1 MKLPC
6 EVVTGKILPAL
17 RALVVRRLS
26 EHYAMRQV
34 DIAGAMGITQA
45 SVSQYLNAIR
55 GSDLKV
61 IAAFPELQDHAVEIS
76 ALVTKGV
83 ELDELQERFCEVC
96 TAIRQTEAF
105 AAYFGEAM
113 GGHIP
118 IPRCPITEPS
128 PWFYTI

>member
-6 EVVTGKILPAL
+6 EVVTSKVLPAL

-26 EHYAMRQV
+26 EHYMMRQV

-45 SVSQYLNAIR
+45 SVSQYLNEIR
-55 GSDLKV
+55 GADLKV
-61 IAAFPELQDHAVEIS
+61 IAAFPELQDHAIEIGT
-76 ALVTKGV
+76 LVAKGV
-83 ELDELQERFCEVC
+83 TLDELQEKFCEVC
-96 TAIRQTEAF
+96 TAVRQTEAF

-118 IPRCPITEPS
+118 IPRCPLPEAS